1 MDLRF
6 RGLITEPTTAD
17 DDASLHLCAIV
28 QGIIGVCGR
37 RGDVAYNTLIVED
50 LYVSVN
56 VRLLGLLKLA
66 FRYFF
71 NLRHVVLDGGLEDEG
86 DRESLAT
93 TGVESMKKSPGS
105 TADGESGRRFLS
117 FRSLGK

>member
-1 MDLRF
+1 M
-6 RGLITEPTTAD
+6 ITEPTTAD
-17 DDASLHLCAIV
+17 DDASLHPCAII

-37 RGDVAYNTLIVED
+37 HGDVAYNTRLVED
-50 LYVSVN
+50 LYVSVH
-56 VRLLGLLKLA
+56 VWLLGLFELA

-71 NLRHVVLDGGLEDEG
+71 DLRHVLLDDGLEDEG